1 MKPAATSPLGVGV
14 TLDAGALIALD
25 RGDARVRAL
34 LVRAE
39 ATGDPVV
46 VPATALAQAVRAPAR
61 QARLSGLLQQIN
73 THVVPLDRGD
83 AVEIG
88 LLLAAS
94 GTSDVVD
101 AHVVLC
107 AARAG
112 QPIVTSDPD
121 DLRRLDPK
129 AVLVPL

>member
-1 MKPAATSPLGVGV
+1 MSATAQVRGL
-14 TLDAGALIALD
+14 TLDAGALIAHERHDVRVELIM
-25 RGDARVRAL
+25 RRARQLRL
-34 LVRAE
+34 
-39 ATGDPVV
+39 PVT
-46 VPATALAQAVRAPAR
+46 VPATALAQVARTPAR
-61 QARLSGLLQQIN
+61 QVRLALLLRQPRTDVVGLE
-73 THVVPLDRGD
+73 RAD
-83 AVEIG
+83 AYAIG
-88 LLLAAS
+88 RLLAAS